1 MTLVDLGDLSPLTVL
16 GLFGVA
22 LGAGF
27 VDSIAGGG
35 GLLTLPAL
43 FWAGLSPTQALA
55 TNKLQASFGS
65 LSASVHFIRA
75 GAVAPKEFWQAI
87 LATALGAGLG
97 ALAVQRL
104 DGQALRAIVPFLLIT
119 IAVFLIF
126 SPKLGTTQRPH
137 RLSPAL
143 YAALIAPALGF
154 YDGFFGP
161 GAGSFMVIAQVALLG
176 LDLTAATTRTKV
188 LNFTSN
194 AASLIFFLF
203 GGQILWTI
211 GLTMG
216 LGQSIGARLGSR
228 LVIRNG
234 AAIVRPLLVILSVA
248 LSIKLLFVGNT
259 APLRWITIP

>member
-1 MTLVDLGDLSPLTVL
+1 MFLVDLGDLSPLMVL

-22 LGAGF
+22 LCAGF

-35 GLLTLPAL
+35 GLLTLPTL
-43 FWAGLSPTQALA
+43 LWAGLSPTQALA

-65 LSASVHFIRA
+65 LSSSVHFIRA
-75 GAVAPKEFWQAI
+75 GAVRPKDFWPAS
-87 LATALGAGLG
+87 LATAIGAGLG
-97 ALAVQRL
+97 ASVVQRL
-104 DGQALRAIVPFLLIT
+104 DGQVLRAIVPFLLMA
-119 IAVFLIF
+119 IALFLIF
-126 SPKLGTTQRPH
+126 SPKLGTTQRPQ
-137 RLSPAL
+137 RIPPAL
-143 YAALIAPALGF
+143 YAAIVAPALGF

-161 GAGSFMVIAQVALLG
+161 GTGSFMVIAQVALLG

-248 LSIKLLFVGNT
+248 LSMKLLFVGET
-259 APLRWITIP
+259 APLHWMIP